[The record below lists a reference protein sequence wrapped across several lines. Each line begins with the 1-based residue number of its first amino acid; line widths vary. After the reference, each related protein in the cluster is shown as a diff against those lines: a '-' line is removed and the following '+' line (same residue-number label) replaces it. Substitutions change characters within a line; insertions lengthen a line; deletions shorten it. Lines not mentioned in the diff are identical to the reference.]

1 MTTLTTEN
9 IVNGILKFNG
19 SDTVKFLQGQVSCDI
34 NKLTLNKALPGVYC
48 TPQGRI
54 RASFIIIK
62 IAEDDYL
69 MLLPKSQISFLLE
82 VMAPYIA
89 FFQSSMEDVS
99 DTWNVFGLSATD
111 NTEVTAELTDET
123 WHMNI
128 IDNVIFLKLP
138 GETPRW
144 HCLSSK
150 SLNEKWS
157 KLQSTTEL
165 GWLTDDL
172 KSGMV
177 WITDKNRE
185 LFLPH
190 DLSMPTLGAINFEKG
205 CYTGQEIVA
214 RMEYRGKPKYCIGVI
229 STQPIDSD
237 IPEKLVQLL
246 DNSDEIKIGQVVEKL
261 QLTDNSWLILASI
274 KRNVVEQEK
283 LLLSLSETAIL
294 CTIEYPY
301 SVSST
306 RNTDKE
312 SNDL

>member
-1 MTTLTTEN
+1 MTTLTSEN

-19 SDTVKFLQGQVSCDI
+19 SDTAKFLQGQLSCDI
-34 NKLTLNKALPGVYC
+34 NELTINKALPGVYC

-62 IAEDDYL
+62 IADDSYL

-99 DTWNVFGLSATD
+99 ETWTTFGLTKTD
-111 NTEVTAELTDET
+111 NSDVISELTNET
-123 WHMNI
+123 WRLNI
-128 IDNVIFLKLP
+128 IDDVIFLKLP
-138 GETPRW
+138 GKISRW

-150 SLNEKWS
+150 PLNEEWS
-157 KLQSTTEL
+157 KQQSATQIDWFIE
-165 GWLTDDL
+165 DL

-177 WITDKNRE
+177 WITDKNRD

-214 RMEYRGKPKYCIGVI
+214 RMEYRGKPKYCLAVI
-229 STQPIDSD
+229 STQPTDDD
-237 IPEKLVQLL
+237 IPNKLVQVV
-246 DNSDEIKIGQVVEKL
+246 DNKDKIKIGQVVEKL
-261 QLTDNSWLILASI
+261 QLNDNSWLIVASL
-274 KRNVVEQEK
+274 KRNVLEQEK
-283 LLLSLSETAIL
+283 LQLSLSETAIL
-294 CTIEYPY
+294 CTIEHPY

-306 RNTDKE
+306 RNTDKK
-312 SNDL
+312 SNNL